1 MTERTNRDHTTR
13 SVTQRKKSWQ
23 PPSLLPDP
31 PPDGNYRY
39 KWVRIST
46 LGNSDAT
53 NASKKLREGWEWVPS
68 DDPVASHIKLA
79 ADKVPTM
86 GGVIEV
92 GGLALARM
100 PEEMAQEREAYYAN
114 LAGQQIESVD
124 RSYMKESDPRMPV
137 LKPERKTE
145 VTS

>member
-31 PPDGNYRY
+31 PPDGSYRY
-39 KWVRIST
+39 KWIRTAT
-46 LGNSDAT
+46 LGQADVSNS
-53 NASKKLREGWEWVPS
+53 SKKLREGWEFVQS
-68 DDPVASHIKLA
+68 DDPIVDSLKIA
-79 ADKVPTM
+79 ADKNPTQ
-86 GGVIEV
+86 GGIVEV

-100 PEEMAQEREAYYAN
+100 PEEMAREREAYFGN
-114 LAGQQIESVD
+114 LAGQQIESVE
-124 RSYMKESDPRMPV
+124 RSYMKENDPRMPV
-137 LKPERKTE
+137 FKEAATK

>member
-13 SVTQRKKSWQ
+13 SVTSRKKSWQ

-31 PPDGNYRY
+31 PPDGSYRY
-39 KWVRIST
+39 KWVRVST

-68 DDPVASHIKLA
+68 DDPVAGHIKLA

-86 GGVIEV
+86 SGVIEV

-137 LKPERKTE
+137 FKDSSTK